1 MTSFWVGEYGPA
13 EIATAPEFAV
23 ADGIVSRST
32 RREAERAIR
41 HLQVLNCRHTLT
53 VLKTR
58 ASRHEPEIREFTIIP
73 CSGSR

>member
-41 HLQVLNCRHTLT
+41 HLQVLNCPAHAD
-53 VLKTR
+53 R
-58 ASRHEPEIREFTIIP
+58 AQDPREQT
-73 CSGSR
+73 